1 MKIAEQ
7 TTQSPALPSGV
18 DAPTP
23 GAQPSITPVNGT
35 HVAAGVGVLATLL
48 VAVLV
53 VGAWHLTQGTS
64 GVGFPELLR
73 ALTGDN
79 TSVGGVQASE
89 IFTGSRLPRLCAGA
103 AVGLALGVAGS
114 LLQSVTRNPLAS
126 PDTLAVTSGAYF
138 ALCIVAA
145 LGLSLSTLASSL
157 VAFAGGLLA
166 AGVVLALAGRS
177 SGSATT
183 RLILAGSAI
192 AMALE
197 AGSGIVLLLFKENTT
212 GLYAWGSGSLAQ
224 LNLDAF
230 LRSLPVMLIAFAVC
244 LLLSRRLDVL
254 SLGDENAMVLGI
266 PVRST
271 RIFALLCAVVLT
283 GVSVSLA
290 GPIAFVGLGAPV
302 LARLLSRKLTVL
314 RRQLFLLPA
323 TGLIGA
329 LLILLAD
336 VVLRALLGA
345 QGAASIPTGVPT
357 AVLGGV
363 LIIVLALRL
372 PEASNSRNPLQVASK
387 LRSSRRFIFAL
398 VLGVVLLILVT
409 VIGLLSGSILLRSGD
424 LALWLQDA
432 APTLIDRAFSERA
445 PRTTAALCAG
455 AALGLAGCLV
465 QGTVRNPLAEPG
477 ILGITAGAGL
487 GAAIVVTIFGGSRS
501 LLVIFAVV
509 AGLATFVAIASLAWR
524 KGFSPERFVL
534 IGIGAGYAL
543 SAVTTYLLL
552 SINSWETPRIYT
564 WLSGS
569 TYGREF
575 TDVIPVAVALVLALP
590 IVLLMSR
597 KLDLLAVDEDL
608 PKVLGV
614 ATAPTRLIALAIAAL
629 LAALSVVAIGVVG
642 FVGLIAPHLARSLV
656 GSRHHRLVPVSILFG
671 AFLVALADAVGRTV
685 IAPAQIPAGLV
696 VSLLGTPY
704 FIWLLYRSRS

>member
-1 MKIAEQ
+1 MPPVI
-7 TTQSPALPSGV
+7 
-18 DAPTP
+18 
-23 GAQPSITPVNGT
+23 GARA
-35 HVAAGVGVLATLL
+35 AAGAGVLAALL
-48 VAVLV
+48 AAVLLA
-53 VGAWHLTQGTS
+53 GAWHLTQGTS
-64 GVGFPELLR
+64 GVGLPELWR
-73 ALTGDN
+73 ALGGES
-79 TSVGGVQASE
+79 TSVGGVRASD

-145 LGLSLSTLASSL
+145 FGLSLSTLASSA
-157 VAFAGGLLA
+157 VAFAGGIAA
-166 AGVVLALAGRS
+166 AGTVLALAGRS
-177 SGSATT
+177 TGSATT

-230 LRSLPVMLIAFAVC
+230 LRSLPVMLAVLAVC

-254 SLGDENAMVLGI
+254 SLGDDNAVVLGI

-271 RIFALLCAVVLT
+271 RILALLCAVLLT

-302 LARLLSRKLTVL
+302 LARLLARKLTVL

-357 AVLGGV
+357 AILGGV
-363 LIIVLALRL
+363 LIIVLAFRL
-372 PEASNSRNPLQVASK
+372 PEASRTGNALHAASK
-387 LRSSRRFIFAL
+387 LRSRRRFAFTLGWGVFLL
-398 VLGVVLLILVT
+398 VVAAVL
-409 VIGLLSGSILLRSGD
+409 GLLSGSMLLRLGD

-487 GAAIVVTIFGGSRS
+487 GAAIVVTVFGGSRS
-501 LLVIFAVV
+501 LLVVFAVV
-509 AGLATFVAIASLAWR
+509 AGLATFAAVASLAWR
-524 KGFSPERFVL
+524 RGFSPERFVL
-534 IGIGAGYAL
+534 IGIGAGYTL

-552 SINSWETPRIYT
+552 SINSWQTPRIYT

-575 TDVIPVAVALVLALP
+575 ADVLPVAVMLLGALP
-590 IVLLMSR
+590 AAVLMGR

-608 PKVLGV
+608 PRIMGV
-614 ATAPTRLIALAIAAL
+614 APARTRLIALSLAAG

-656 GSRHHRLVPVSILFG
+656 GSRHHRAIPVSMLFG
-671 AFLVALADAVGRTV
+671 AVLVALADALGRTV

-704 FIWLLYRSRS
+704 FIWLLYRSRG

>member
-1 MKIAEQ
+1 MNTAEK
-7 TTQSPALPSGV
+7 TAEPPVHPGNPA
-18 DAPTP
+18 AP
-23 GAQPSITPVNGT
+23 AREMQPLAVPANGT
-35 HVAAGVGVLATLL
+35 HLAAGAGVLATLL
-48 VAVLV
+48 AAVLM

-64 GVGFPELLR
+64 GIGLSELLR
-73 ALTGDN
+73 ALIGDG

-145 LGLSLSTLASSL
+145 LGLSLSTLVSSA

-166 AGVVLALAGRS
+166 AGTVLALAGRS
-177 SGSATT
+177 TGGATT

-197 AGSGIVLLLFKENTT
+197 AGSGMILLLFKENTT

-230 LRSLPVMLIAFAVC
+230 LRSLPVMLVALAMC

-254 SLGDENAMVLGI
+254 SLGDDNAMVLGV

-271 RIFALLCAVVLT
+271 RILALLCAVLLT

-302 LARLLSRKLTVL
+302 LARLLSRRLVVL

-336 VVLRALLGA
+336 VVLRTLLGA

-363 LIIVLALRL
+363 LIVILALRL
-372 PEASNSRNPLQVASK
+372 PEASHARNRLQVASA
-387 LRSSRRFIFAL
+387 LRSRWRFAFAL
-398 VLGVVLLILVT
+398 ALGLALLIT
-409 VIGLLSGSILLRSGD
+409 VAVLGLLSGSIMLRLGD

-432 APTLIDRAFSERA
+432 APALIERAFSERA

-487 GAAIVVTIFGGSRS
+487 GAAIVVTVFGGSRS

-509 AGLATFVAIASLAWR
+509 AGLATFALVASLAWR
-524 KGFSPERFVL
+524 RGFSPERFVL
-534 IGIGAGYAL
+534 IGIGTGYAL
-543 SAVTTYLLL
+543 SALTTYLLL

-569 TYGREF
+569 SYGREF
-575 TDVIPVAVALVLALP
+575 ADVIPVAIMLLLALP

-597 KLDLLAVDEDL
+597 TLDLLAVDEDL
-608 PKVLGV
+608 PTTLGV
-614 ATAPTRLIALAIAAL
+614 ATARTRLVTLALAAV

-642 FVGLIAPHLARSLV
+642 FVGLVAPHLARSLV
-656 GSRHHRLVPVSILFG
+656 GSRHHRLIPVSILFG
-671 AFLVALADAVGRTV
+671 AFLVALADALGRTI

-704 FIWLLYRSRS
+704 FIWLLYRSRG

>member
-1 MKIAEQ
+1 MNTAEKYADR
-7 TTQSPALPSGV
+7 PAVAGDVS
-18 DAPTP
+18 TP
-23 GAQPSITPVNGT
+23 GTGTDHSAAPVTGTSIASGLGLL
-35 HVAAGVGVLATLL
+35 AALAA
-48 VAVLV
+48 AVLL

-64 GVGFPELLR
+64 GVGLGELLR
-73 ALTGDN
+73 ALLGDD
-79 TSVGGVQASE
+79 TRIGGVGVAE

-138 ALCIVAA
+138 ALCVAAA
-145 LGLSLSTLASSL
+145 LGLSLSTFASSAL
-157 VAFAGGLLA
+157 AFAGGLLA
-166 AGVVLALAGRS
+166 AGVVLAISGRS
-177 SGSATT
+177 AGTATT

-197 AGSGIVLLLFKENTT
+197 AGSGIILLLFKENTT

-230 LRSLPVMLIAFAVC
+230 LRSLPVILLVLVIC

-254 SLGDENAMVLGI
+254 SLGDENAAVLGI

-271 RIFALLCAVVLT
+271 RTLAVLCAVVLT

-302 LARLLSRKLTVL
+302 LERLLSRRLTVL

-363 LIIVLALRL
+363 LIIILAMRL
-372 PEASNSRNPLQVASK
+372 PEASSSRNLMQVASK
-387 LRSSRRFIFAL
+387 VRSRRRFILTMLLGL
-398 VLGVVLLILVT
+398 VLLLGAVIL
-409 VIGLLSGSILLRSGD
+409 GLLAGSMFLKLGD
-424 LALWLQDA
+424 LALWFQDD
-432 APTLIDRAFSERA
+432 APKLVARAFSERA
-445 PRTTAALCAG
+445 PRTTAALGAG

-487 GAAIVVTIFGGSRS
+487 GASIVVTAFGGSRS

-509 AGLATFVAIASLAWR
+509 AGLATFAAITALAWR
-524 KGFSPERFVL
+524 RGFSPERFVL
-534 IGIGAGYAL
+534 IGIGAGYTL

-569 TYGREF
+569 TYGRQF
-575 TDVIPVAVALVLALP
+575 ADVVPVLVVLVLSLP
-590 IVLLMSR
+590 VLLFMGR
-597 KLDLLAVDEDL
+597 KLDLLAIDEDL
-608 PKVLGV
+608 PRVLGIK
-614 ATAPTRLIALAIAAL
+614 TARTRLISLSIAAL
-629 LAALSVVAIGVVG
+629 LAAVSVVAVGVVG

-656 GSRHHRLVPVSILFG
+656 GARHHRVIPVSMVFG
-671 AFLVALADAVGRTV
+671 ALLVCLADTLGRSV
-685 IAPAQIPAGLV
+685 IAPAQIPAGLI
-696 VSLLGTPY
+696 VSLLGAPY
-704 FIWLLYRSRS
+704 FIWLLYRSRG

>member
-18 DAPTP
+18 DVPTP

-64 GVGFPELLR
+64 GVGFSELLR

-145 LGLSLSTLASSL
+145 LGLSLSTLISSL
-157 VAFAGGLLA
+157 VAFVGGLLA

-230 LRSLPVMLIAFAVC
+230 LRSLPVMLIAFVVC

-271 RIFALLCAVVLT
+271 RIFALLCAVILT

-387 LRSSRRFIFAL
+387 LRSRRRFIFAL

-409 VIGLLSGSILLRSGD
+409 VIGLLSGSILLRLGD

-487 GAAIVVTIFGGSRS
+487 GAAIVVTVFGGSRS

-509 AGLATFVAIASLAWR
+509 AGLATFVAIAALAWR

-575 TDVIPVAVALVLALP
+575 TDVIPVAAALVLALP

-614 ATAPTRLIALAIAAL
+614 ATAPTQLIALAIAAL

>member
-1 MKIAEQ
+1 MKTAEESAERHIVDSGVGIQ
-7 TTQSPALPSGV
+7 MTGLGYSPA
-18 DAPTP
+18 
-23 GAQPSITPVNGT
+23 PVTGT
-35 HVAAGVGVLATLL
+35 RLATGLGLL
-48 VAVLV
+48 AALAAAVLL

-64 GVGFPELLR
+64 GIGLGELLR
-73 ALTGDN
+73 ALTGDD
-79 TSVGGVQASE
+79 TRIGGVGAAE

-126 PDTLAVTSGAYF
+126 PDTLAVTSGAFF
-138 ALCIVAA
+138 ALSVAAA
-145 LGLSLSTLASSL
+145 LGISMSTLASSTL
-157 VAFAGGLLA
+157 AFAGGLLA
-166 AGVVLALAGRS
+166 AGIVLAISGRS
-177 SGSATT
+177 AGTATT

-197 AGSGIVLLLFKENTT
+197 AGSGIILLLFKENTT

-230 LRSLPVMLIAFAVC
+230 LRSLPVILVVLAIC

-254 SLGDENAMVLGI
+254 SLGDENAAVLGI

-271 RIFALLCAVVLT
+271 RTLAVLCAVLLT
-283 GVSVSLA
+283 GVSVSLS

-302 LARLLSRKLTVL
+302 LARLLSRRLVVL

-336 VVLRALLGA
+336 VSLRASLGA

-357 AVLGGV
+357 AILGGV
-363 LIIVLALRL
+363 LIIILAMRL
-372 PEASNSRNPLQVASK
+372 PEASSSRNPLQVASK
-387 LRSSRRFIFAL
+387 LRSNRRFIL
-398 VLGVVLLILVT
+398 TMTLGFSLLLGAVIL
-409 VIGLLSGSILLRSGD
+409 GLLAGSMLLKLGD
-424 LALWLQDA
+424 LALWFQDD
-432 APTLIDRAFSERA
+432 APKLIARAFSERA
-445 PRTTAALCAG
+445 PRTSAALGAG

-465 QGTVRNPLAEPG
+465 QGAVRNPLAEPG

-487 GAAIVVTIFGGSRS
+487 GAGVVVTAFGGSRS
-501 LLVIFAVV
+501 LLVIFAVI
-509 AGLATFVAIASLAWR
+509 AGLATFAAITALAWR
-524 KGFSPERFVL
+524 RGFSPERFVL
-534 IGIGAGYAL
+534 IGIGAGYTL

-569 TYGREF
+569 TYGRQF
-575 TDVIPVAVALVLALP
+575 ADVLPVLTVLALALP
-590 IVLLMSR
+590 VVLLMGR
-597 KLDLLAVDEDL
+597 KLDLLAIDEDL
-608 PKVLGV
+608 PRVLGV
-614 ATAPTRLIALAIAAL
+614 KTIRIRLVSLSIAAL
-629 LAALSVVAIGVVG
+629 LAALSVVAVGVVG

-656 GSRHHRLVPVSILFG
+656 GSRHHRAIPVSMVFG
-671 AFLVALADAVGRTV
+671 ALLVCLADTLGRTA
-685 IAPAQIPAGLV
+685 IAPAQIPAGLI
-696 VSLLGTPY
+696 VSLLGSPY
-704 FIWLLYRSRS
+704 FIWLLYRSRG

>member
-1 MKIAEQ
+1 MNTAEK
-7 TTQSPALPSGV
+7 TAQSPARHGNAASPSPLPHSAMPPV
-18 DAPTP
+18 I
-23 GAQPSITPVNGT
+23 GARA
-35 HVAAGVGVLATLL
+35 AAGAGVLAALL
-48 VAVLV
+48 AAVLLA
-53 VGAWHLTQGTS
+53 GAWHLTQGTS
-64 GVGFPELLR
+64 GVGLPELWR
-73 ALTGDN
+73 ALGGES
-79 TSVGGVQASE
+79 TSVGGVRASD

-145 LGLSLSTLASSL
+145 FGLSLSTLASSA
-157 VAFAGGLLA
+157 VAFAGGIAA
-166 AGVVLALAGRS
+166 AGTVLALAGRS
-177 SGSATT
+177 TGSATT

-230 LRSLPVMLIAFAVC
+230 LRSLPVMLAVLAVC

-254 SLGDENAMVLGI
+254 SLGDDNAVVLGI

-271 RIFALLCAVVLT
+271 RILALLCAVLLT

-302 LARLLSRKLTVL
+302 LARLLARKLTVL

-357 AVLGGV
+357 AILGGV
-363 LIIVLALRL
+363 LIIVLAFRL
-372 PEASNSRNPLQVASK
+372 PEASRTGNALHAASK
-387 LRSSRRFIFAL
+387 LRSRRRFAFTLGWGVFLL
-398 VLGVVLLILVT
+398 VVAAVL
-409 VIGLLSGSILLRSGD
+409 GLLSGSMLLRLGD

-487 GAAIVVTIFGGSRS
+487 GAAIVVTVFGGSRS
-501 LLVIFAVV
+501 LLVVFAVV
-509 AGLATFVAIASLAWR
+509 AGLATFAAVASLAWR
-524 KGFSPERFVL
+524 RGFSPERFVL
-534 IGIGAGYAL
+534 IGIGAGYTL

-552 SINSWETPRIYT
+552 SINSWQTPRIYT

-575 TDVIPVAVALVLALP
+575 ADVLPVAVMLLGALP
-590 IVLLMSR
+590 AAVLMGR

-608 PKVLGV
+608 PRIMGV
-614 ATAPTRLIALAIAAL
+614 APARTRLIALSLAAG

-656 GSRHHRLVPVSILFG
+656 GSRHHRAIPVSMLFG
-671 AFLVALADAVGRTV
+671 AVLVALADALGRTV

-704 FIWLLYRSRS
+704 FIWLLYRSRG

>member
-1 MKIAEQ
+1 
-7 TTQSPALPSGV
+7 
-18 DAPTP
+18 
-23 GAQPSITPVNGT
+23 
-35 HVAAGVGVLATLL
+35 
-48 VAVLV
+48 
-53 VGAWHLTQGTS
+53 
-64 GVGFPELLR
+64 
-73 ALTGDN
+73 
-79 TSVGGVQASE
+79 
-89 IFTGSRLPRLCAGA
+89 
-103 AVGLALGVAGS
+103 
-114 LLQSVTRNPLAS
+114 
-126 PDTLAVTSGAYF
+126 
-138 ALCIVAA
+138 
-145 LGLSLSTLASSL
+145 
-157 VAFAGGLLA
+157 
-166 AGVVLALAGRS
+166 
-177 SGSATT
+177 
-183 RLILAGSAI
+183 
-192 AMALE
+192 MALE
-197 AGSGIVLLLFKENTT
+197 AGSGMILLLFKENTT

-230 LRSLPVMLIAFAVC
+230 LRSLPVMLVALAMC

-254 SLGDENAMVLGI
+254 SLGDDNAMVLGV

-271 RIFALLCAVVLT
+271 RILALLCAVLLT

-302 LARLLSRKLTVL
+302 LARLLSRRLVVL

-336 VVLRALLGA
+336 VVLRTLLGA

-363 LIIVLALRL
+363 LIVILALRL
-372 PEASNSRNPLQVASK
+372 PEASQARNRLQVASA
-387 LRSSRRFIFAL
+387 LRSRWRFAFAL
-398 VLGVVLLILVT
+398 ALGLALLIT
-409 VIGLLSGSILLRSGD
+409 VAVLGLLSGSIMLRLGD

-432 APTLIDRAFSERA
+432 APALIERAFSERA

-487 GAAIVVTIFGGSRS
+487 GAAIVVTVFGGSRS

-509 AGLATFVAIASLAWR
+509 AGLATFALVASLAWR
-524 KGFSPERFVL
+524 RGFSPERFVL
-534 IGIGAGYAL
+534 IGIGTGYAL
-543 SAVTTYLLL
+543 SALTTYLLL

-569 TYGREF
+569 SYGREF
-575 TDVIPVAVALVLALP
+575 ADVIPVAIMLLLALP

-597 KLDLLAVDEDL
+597 TLDLLAVDEDL
-608 PKVLGV
+608 PTTLGV
-614 ATAPTRLIALAIAAL
+614 ATARTRLVALALAAV

-642 FVGLIAPHLARSLV
+642 FVGLVAPHLARSLV
-656 GSRHHRLVPVSILFG
+656 GSRHHRLIPVSILFG
-671 AFLVALADAVGRTV
+671 AFLVALADALGRTI

-704 FIWLLYRSRS
+704 FIWLLYRSRG

>member
-166 AGVVLALAGRS
+166 AGAVLALAGRS

-212 GLYAWGSGSLAQ
+212 GLYAWGSGSLSQ

-387 LRSSRRFIFAL
+387 LRSRRRFIFAL

-409 VIGLLSGSILLRSGD
+409 VIGLLSGSILLRLGD

-477 ILGITAGAGL
+477 ILGITTGAGL
-487 GAAIVVTIFGGSRS
+487 GAAIVVTVFGGSRS

-597 KLDLLAVDEDL
+597 KLDLLAVDDDL

>member
-1 MKIAEQ
+1 MKTAEQ

-23 GAQPSITPVNGT
+23 GAQPSITRVNGT
-35 HVAAGVGVLATLL
+35 HVVAGVGVLATLL

-64 GVGFPELLR
+64 GVGFSELLR

-166 AGVVLALAGRS
+166 AGIVLALAGRS

-212 GLYAWGSGSLAQ
+212 GLYAWGSGSLSQ

-230 LRSLPVMLIAFAVC
+230 LRSLPVMLIAFAAC

-387 LRSSRRFIFAL
+387 LRSRRRFIFAL

-409 VIGLLSGSILLRSGD
+409 VIGLLSGSILLRLGD

-487 GAAIVVTIFGGSRS
+487 GAAIVVTVFGGSRS

-597 KLDLLAVDEDL
+597 KLDLLAVDDDL

>member
-1 MKIAEQ
+1 MIIAEKSADQ
-7 TTQSPALPSGV
+7 RP
-18 DAPTP
+18 
-23 GAQPSITPVNGT
+23 
-35 HVAAGVGVLATLL
+35 AAGDVSVCVAGTESSFVPATGTRIVAGLGLLTVLAA
-48 VAVLV
+48 AVLL

-64 GVGFPELLR
+64 GVGMGELIG
-73 ALTGDN
+73 ALLGEDTRI
-79 TSVGGVQASE
+79 GGVGVAE
-89 IFTGSRLPRLCAGA
+89 IFTGSRMPRLCAGA

-138 ALCIVAA
+138 ALSVAAA
-145 LGLSLSTLASSL
+145 LGLSLSTLASSTL
-157 VAFAGGLLA
+157 AFAGGLLA
-166 AGVVLALAGRS
+166 AGVVLAISGRS
-177 SGSATT
+177 AGTATT

-197 AGSGIVLLLFKENTT
+197 AGSGIILLLFKENTT
-212 GLYAWGSGSLAQ
+212 GLYAWGSGSLSQ

-230 LRSLPVMLIAFAVC
+230 LRSLPVILVVLLIC
-244 LLLSRRLDVL
+244 LLLCRRLDVL
-254 SLGDENAMVLGI
+254 SLGDESAAVLGI

-271 RIFALLCAVVLT
+271 RTLAVLCAVVLT

-302 LARLLSRKLTVL
+302 LARLLSRRLTVL

-336 VVLRALLGA
+336 VVLRSLLGA

-357 AVLGGV
+357 AILGGV
-363 LIIVLALRL
+363 LIIILAMRL
-372 PEASNSRNPLQVASK
+372 PEASSARNPLQVASK
-387 LRSSRRFIFAL
+387 LRSRRRFMLTMAL
-398 VLGVVLLILVT
+398 GLILLLGA
-409 VIGLLSGSILLRSGD
+409 VILGLLAGSMFLKLGD
-424 LALWLQDA
+424 LALWFQDD
-432 APTLIDRAFSERA
+432 APKLFARAFSERA
-445 PRTTAALCAG
+445 PRTIAALGAG

-487 GAAIVVTIFGGSRS
+487 GAAIVVTAFGGSRS
-501 LLVIFAVV
+501 LLVLFAV
-509 AGLATFVAIASLAWR
+509 IASLTTFAAITALAWR
-524 KGFSPERFVL
+524 RGFSPERFVL
-534 IGIGAGYAL
+534 IGIGAGYTL

-569 TYGREF
+569 TYGRQF
-575 TDVIPVAVALVLALP
+575 TDVMPVVVMLALSLP
-590 IVLLMSR
+590 VVLLMGR
-597 KLDLLAVDEDL
+597 KLDVLAIDEDL
-608 PKVLGV
+608 PRVLGIK
-614 ATAPTRLIALAIAAL
+614 TARTRLIALSIAAL
-629 LAALSVVAIGVVG
+629 LAALSVVAVGVVG

-656 GSRHHRLVPVSILFG
+656 GARHHRVIPVSMVFG
-671 AFLVALADAVGRTV
+671 ALLVCLADTLGRSV
-685 IAPAQIPAGLV
+685 IAPAQIPAGLI
-696 VSLLGTPY
+696 VSLLGAPY
-704 FIWLLYRSRS
+704 FIWLLYRSRA

>member
-1 MKIAEQ
+1 MNTAEK
-7 TTQSPALPSGV
+7 SAELPAPPRNIVVSGSELEPKMTV
-18 DAPTP
+18 P
-23 GAQPSITPVNGT
+23 GGRRI
-35 HVAAGVGVLATLL
+35 VAGLGVLAVLL
-48 VAVLV
+48 VAVLL

-64 GVGFPELLR
+64 GVGLPQLFR
-73 ALTGDN
+73 ALIGQDTA
-79 TSVGGVQASE
+79 VGGVDVAD

-114 LLQSVTRNPLAS
+114 LLQSITRNPLAS

-138 ALCIVAA
+138 ALCVVAS
-145 LGLSLSTLASSL
+145 LGLSLSTLASSV

-166 AGVVLALAGRS
+166 AGIVLTLAGRS
-177 SGSATT
+177 TGGATT

-230 LRSLPVMLIAFAVC
+230 LRSLPVMLIVFAIC
-244 LLLSRRLDVL
+244 LVLSRRLDVL

-271 RIFALLCAVVLT
+271 RIFALLCAVILT
-283 GVSVSLA
+283 AVSVSLA

-302 LARLLSRKLTVL
+302 LARLLSRRLTVL

-363 LIIVLALRL
+363 LIIILAIKL
-372 PEASNSRNPLQVASK
+372 PEAANSRNPLQVASK
-387 LRSSRRFIFAL
+387 LRSRRRFVLTLSLGL
-398 VLGVVLLILVT
+398 VLLVLVVVL
-409 VIGLLSGSILLRSGD
+409 GLLSGSIFLKLGD
-424 LALWLQDA
+424 LALWFQDA
-432 APTLIDRAFSERA
+432 APTLIDRAFSERL

-487 GAAIVVTIFGGSRS
+487 GAALVVTVFDGSRS
-501 LLVIFAVV
+501 LLVAFAVMT
-509 AGLATFVAIASLAWR
+509 GLASFAAIAALAWR
-524 KGFSPERFVL
+524 RGFSPERFVL

-543 SAVTTYLLL
+543 SALTTYLLL
-552 SINSWETPRIYT
+552 NIDSWQTPRIYT

-575 TDVIPVAVALVLALP
+575 ADVVPVTVMLILSIPV
-590 IVLLMSR
+590 VLLMSR
-597 KLDLLAVDEDL
+597 KLDLLAIDEDL
-608 PKVLGV
+608 PKVLGIQ
-614 ATAPTRLIALAIAAL
+614 TARTRMIALTISAI
-629 LAALSVVAIGVVG
+629 LAAVSVVAIGVVG

-656 GSRHHRLVPVSILFG
+656 GARHHRLIPVSIIFG
-671 AFLVALADAVGRTV
+671 ALLVSLADTLGRTV

-704 FIWLLYRSRS
+704 FIWLLYRSRA